1 MLSSDR
7 RKTGTSP
14 DVAAAIKSKRKIE
27 DRIAAIMERVLEPK
41 RAYWASVIAWSAF
54 ALRGD
59 GHDSDWIEMALV
71 AREMASE
78 RPLTEIPLARFIA
91 VQTAEAA
98 GT

>member
-1 MLSSDR
+1 M
-7 RKTGTSP
+7 
-14 DVAAAIKSKRKIE
+14 
-27 DRIAAIMERVLEPK
+27 LEPK

-54 ALRGD
+54 AQRGD
-59 GHDSDWIEMALV
+59 GHGSDWIEMALV

-98 GT
+98 RT